1 MRTPIPRWVLIFNSF
16 VLLLG
21 STAHSQAED
30 PIPFMQDVEG
40 KYTIEVKLLNFGPP
54 EAYTNMADP
63 YVALFHNWRG
73 KTMNGILVIESVS
86 PTQGKVKLT
95 GADDQP
101 PVNLPFRYDA
111 KTGVIALD
119 EKVPQLGGNRIK
131 IDATARLVARG
142 ERYASQVEGTLMAI
156 DPQGEQKGW
165 LKFGFKGKAA
175 SVLERMVPKT
185 IKPTPPT
192 PPKDTRRRDSGTRFS
207 DLSGQVEICRY
218 DYDLQKHNEDTKDVA
233 KMGMIIYVDDLI
245 ITGEDSGAILSFS
258 DMTTYQ
264 MGAETRVVCDT
275 PPERDSK
282 IKLLMGNIWVNIK
295 KMIKDGTMEVHMSQ
309 AVCGIKGTIFTCTE
323 TGTSS
328 EVKVLE
334 GAVTM
339 KHIKTGKEQLVSAGQ
354 TLVATSEGLSEPTPF
369 DVPSERAKWTKP
381 SARTTP
387 RPAPTPISGP
397 WVHPSKTFQLN
408 ATQGWGHVPNYRNTV
423 ADQSA
428 DTLIDSSQ
436 QIALTLMRHPNSVL
450 DARTAF
456 GRWLAGISRSLTQP
470 GMRDLRVETITLG
483 GSQGW
488 RVCYRL
494 DSPLVISRLF
504 FVHHGQA
511 FILNALYP
519 SDFGQAELPHALSTL
534 LDSLEMT
541 PEVVTT
547 PATSLGSERF
557 RSQELEQF
565 SRDFSIIAYERG
577 VVLKDSVANVEQ
589 VVQSDQPIYNI
600 DDNVANLLEDDP
612 DLRDR
617 LGKATTPVIGM
628 FDYRFKLQL
637 YENGCSLHDPVTSL
651 VWVKA
656 Y

>member
-1 MRTPIPRWVLIFNSF
+1 M
-16 VLLLG
+16 
-21 STAHSQAED
+21 
-30 PIPFMQDVEG
+30 
-40 KYTIEVKLLNFGPP
+40 
-54 EAYTNMADP
+54 
-63 YVALFHNWRG
+63 
-73 KTMNGILVIESVS
+73 
-86 PTQGKVKLT
+86 
-95 GADDQP
+95 
-101 PVNLPFRYDA
+101 
-111 KTGVIALD
+111 
-119 EKVPQLGGNRIK
+119 
-131 IDATARLVARG
+131 
-142 ERYASQVEGTLMAI
+142 
-156 DPQGEQKGW
+156 
-165 LKFGFKGKAA
+165 
-175 SVLERMVPKT
+175 
-185 IKPTPPT
+185 
-192 PPKDTRRRDSGTRFS
+192 
-207 DLSGQVEICRY
+207 
-218 DYDLQKHNEDTKDVA
+218 
-233 KMGMIIYVDDLI
+233 
-245 ITGEDSGAILSFS
+245 
-258 DMTTYQ
+258 
-264 MGAETRVVCDT
+264 
-275 PPERDSK
+275 
-282 IKLLMGNIWVNIK
+282 
-295 KMIKDGTMEVHMSQ
+295 
-309 AVCGIKGTIFTCTE
+309 
-323 TGTSS
+323 
-328 EVKVLE
+328 
-334 GAVTM
+334 
-339 KHIKTGKEQLVSAGQ
+339 
-354 TLVATSEGLSEPTPF
+354 
-369 DVPSERAKWTKP
+369 
-381 SARTTP
+381 
-387 RPAPTPISGP
+387 
-397 WVHPSKTFQLN
+397 
-408 ATQGWGHVPNYRNTV
+408 PNYRNTV

-436 QIALTLMRHPNSVL
+436 QIALTLMRHPNFVH

-470 GMRDLRVETITLG
+470 GMHDLRVETITLG

-511 FILNALYP
+511 FILNAAYP

-541 PEVVTT
+541 PKVVTT